1 MTVGNGWTGTLLRVN
16 LTDGTIIREA
26 LNMKDANDYVGA
38 RGLGTKYYCN
48 EVDPK
53 IDPLSAENKLIFMT
67 GPCTGT
73 LASSAGRYEVVSK
86 SPLTGAIGAANS
98 GGHFGPELKY
108 AGYDGI
114 IFEGKAEKPCYLYI
128 NDDVVE
134 LRCAKD
140 LWGKNVHEATDML
153 NAECGEDFRVATIAP
168 SGENG
173 VLFAG
178 IMNDKNRAAGRGG
191 MGAVMGSKNLK
202 AVVVRGT
209 GSVKVA
215 RPEGFLKEVAN
226 ARKMLIEHPVC
237 GEGLAAFGTEI
248 LVNII
253 NEVGG
258 LPVNNGRDGASY
270 DKAYDI
276 SGENLAEKHL
286 LKNQGCF
293 GCTIACGRVTKV
305 KPDESEFYGFG
316 EGPEYE
322 AGWSFGSDCG
332 INDIAAVLKANW
344 ICNEEGMDPITMGAT
359 IACAMELF
367 EMGAIPESDIGFPL
381 RFGDAEAMVKCV
393 RMTADAQGFGKILG
407 QGSYRLADKYGH
419 PELSM
424 SVKKQE
430 MPAYD
435 GRAIQGIALEYATSN
450 RGGCHV
456 RGYMISPEVLGL
468 PIKTDPLVTEG
479 KGALLK
485 TFQDLTALC
494 DSTGIC
500 LFTTFALGLPEL
512 AGQYREAV
520 DSDESDEE
528 ILLKGERIWNLEKRF
543 NMEAGVEKD
552 TLPPRL
558 LREELPSGPAKG
570 KVAEL
575 QTMLA
580 DYYEVRG
587 WSKEGE
593 PTSEK
598 LKELELQDISF

>member
-1 MTVGNGWTGTLLRVN
+1 MAIGNAWVGTILRVD
-16 LTDGTIIREA
+16 LSAGTIAKEP
-26 LNMKDANDYVGA
+26 LNMQDAHDYVGA

-53 IDPLSAENKLIFMT
+53 IDPFSPENKLIFMT
-67 GPCTGT
+67 GALTGT
-73 LASSAGRYEVVSK
+73 FAPSAGRYEVVSK
-86 SPLTGAIGAANS
+86 SPLTGTIGAANS

-114 IFEGKAEKPCYLYI
+114 IFEGRADNPVYLYV

-134 LRCAKD
+134 LRDASH
-140 LWGKNVHEATDML
+140 LWGKNVHETTDL
-153 NAECGEDFRVATIAP
+153 LETEVGKFRIATIAP

-178 IMNDKNRAAGRGG
+178 VMNDKNRAAGRGG

-215 RPEGFLKEVAN
+215 RSQAFLEESMKS
-226 ARKMLIEHPVC
+226 RTILREHPVC
-237 GEGLAAFGTEI
+237 GTGLAAYGTEI

-258 LPVNNGRDGASY
+258 LPKNNGRDGAVFEN
-270 DKAYDI
+270 AYEI
-276 SGENLAEKHL
+276 SGEKLAESAL
-286 LKNQGCF
+286 VKNQGCF
-293 GCTIACGRVTKV
+293 GCTIACGRVTKIE
-305 KPDESEFYGFG
+305 PDESEFYGFG

-322 AGWSFGSDCG
+322 AGWSFGADCG
-332 INDIAAVLKANW
+332 VDDIAAVLKANW
-344 ICNEEGMDPITMGAT
+344 ICNEEGMDPITLGAT
-359 IACAMELF
+359 VACAMELF
-367 EMGAIPESDIGFPL
+367 EAGYIPESDIGFPL
-381 RFGDAEAMVKCV
+381 RFGDAAAMVRCV
-393 RMTADAQGFGKILG
+393 RMTADGEGFGKMLG
-407 QGSYRLADKYGH
+407 QGSDRLAEHYGH

-468 PIKTDPLVTEG
+468 PVKTDPLVTEG

-512 AGQYREAV
+512 AGLYREAV
-520 DSDESDEE
+520 GTDETDEE

-543 NMEAGVEKD
+543 NMAAGVEKD

-575 QTMLA
+575 QVMLA
-580 DYYEVRG
+580 DYYEARG
-587 WSKEGE
+587 W
-593 PTSEK
+593 TSEGDPTDAK
-598 LKELELQDISF
+598 FRELCL